1 MFELFGPLCP
11 RRSDIFLAASCGGEL
26 RHATEIKG
34 EFETHRKRYKE
45 KRMLK
50 KIKVRQLKRGGGIVV
65 KLCYRTLK
73 KGIQAELKK
82 WGFSSE
88 AYKFR
93 DMHKRI
99 FAKSPC
105 TFYCH
110 YST

>member
-11 RRSDIFLAASCGGEL
+11 RRSDIFLAASCGGKL
-26 RHATEIKG
+26 RHATLIKG

-45 KRMLK
+45 TRKLK
-50 KIKVRQLKRGGGIVV
+50 KIKLRQLKRGGGIVV

-82 WGFSSE
+82 WGFSLD
-88 AYKFR
+88 AFKFR